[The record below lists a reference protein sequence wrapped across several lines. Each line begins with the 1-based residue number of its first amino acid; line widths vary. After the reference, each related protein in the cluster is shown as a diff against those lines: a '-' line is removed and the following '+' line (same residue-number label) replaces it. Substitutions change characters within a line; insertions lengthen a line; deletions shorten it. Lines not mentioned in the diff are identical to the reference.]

1 MTDGRQMRI
10 LWLCNI
16 VLPDIAKKLGIQASN
31 KEGWLSGVSA
41 SVKKSHDFEL
51 GVCFP
56 VPQEFDGFYETI
68 DGIEYYGFYEDTSH
82 PEVYDSSLEEK
93 AKKIVEAFRPDMVHI
108 FGTEYP
114 HTLAMARAMED
125 TPERLLIGVQGVMD
139 IYAEHYF
146 DGLPDYVIERVTL
159 RDFLKKD
166 SLKEQKEKFE
176 KRAAYEDISAVITG
190 NITGRTPFDLDFAL
204 RKNHEAKYHFLNE
217 TLRPEFYEGQWK
229 EEDIEPHSIF
239 LSQGNYPIKGL
250 HYMLKVMP
258 HVIKKY
264 PDAKLYVAGD
274 NVTRHC
280 GVKDVLKLSSYG
292 KYLLELIK
300 KYKLE
305 KNIEF
310 TGSLDAEG
318 IKARLLKSHVFICPS
333 SIENSPNSLGEA
345 MILGVPCIAANVGGV
360 SGIFRDGADGIMFER
375 GDIKGLYQAI
385 DRMFSNPE
393 TVRNYTSNAS
403 MHAHITHNPEVNYKR
418 LLEIYRE
425 ITECN

>member
-1 MTDGRQMRI
+1 MTDGKQMRI

-16 VLPDIAKKLGIQASN
+16 VLPDIAGKLKIQASN

-56 VPQEFDGFYETI
+56 VPLEHDGFRDTI
-68 DGIEYYGFYEDTSH
+68 EGIDYFGFYEDTAH
-82 PEVYDSSLEEK
+82 PEEYDKSLEDK
-93 AKKIVEAFRPDMVHI
+93 LKIIVEDFKPDMVHI

-114 HTLAMARAMED
+114 HTLAMARVMED
-125 TPERLLIGVQGVMD
+125 NPDRLLIGVQGVMD

-146 DGLPDYVIERVTL
+146 DGLPDYVIERKTL
-159 RDFLKKD
+159 RDVLRKD
-166 SLKEQKEKFE
+166 SLTDQKEKFE
-176 KRAAYEDISAVITG
+176 KRAAFEDVAAVIAG

-217 TLRPEFYEGQWK
+217 TLRPEFYEGRW
-229 EEDIEPHSIF
+229 EEGNIENHSIF

-250 HYMLKVMP
+250 HYMLRVMP
-258 HVIKKY
+258 HVLKKY
-264 PDAKLYVAGD
+264 PDAMLYVAGD
-274 NVTRHC
+274 NVTKHSTA
-280 GVKDVLKLSSYG
+280 KEVLKLSSYG

-300 KYKLE
+300 KYNLE
-305 KNIEF
+305 KHIVF
-310 TGSLDAEG
+310 TGSLSAAE
-318 IKARLLKSHVFICPS
+318 IKERLLKSHLFICPS

-345 MILGVPCIAANVGGV
+345 MILGVPCITANVGGV

-375 GDIKGLYQAI
+375 GDIKGLYKAI
-385 DRMFSNPE
+385 DRIWSNPE
-393 TVRNYTSNAS
+393 EMRNYSENAS

-425 ITECN
+425 ITKCD